1 MHELIPLSAQEGSVL
16 AGLVFAVLKDLVAS
30 SGRIVRLVLSYL
42 SVTSFGHIVQ
52 SYRSVTSFGRSHLL
66 CIQSFYRLC
75 SWPFKPVGT
84 LNEHLD
90 NMSMISVLVGT

>member
-1 MHELIPLSAQEGSVL
+1 MIPLSAQEGSVL

-52 SYRSVTSFGRSHLL
+52 SHRSVTLLGCPYLL
-66 CIQSFYRLC
+66 CAQSFHRLC
-75 SWPFKPVGT
+75 PWHLKPVGT

-90 NMSMISVLVGT
+90 NMPRISVLGGT